1 VACLFVGCCLVV
13 LVSGIILVTVAPVPL
28 LSKRDSGERLRKQ
41 LGSITGPDSAIMKT
55 HENAAIE
62 KIVFMCVCM
71 YVCMYVC
78 MHACMYV

>member
-1 VACLFVGCCLVV
+1 MACLFVGCCLVV

-55 HENAAIE
+55 HENAANEWYNRI
-62 KIVFMCVCM
+62 
-71 YVCMYVC
+71 
-78 MHACMYV
+78 